1 MGLLVSAPAV
11 PDRINANR
19 RAATS
24 LVGTAAAALAVV
36 LGLIGFLLLGVIGL
50 VVAVVV
56 AVALALFVGARATA
70 TTVKRSLGRP
80 AHPEAYPRYHNLVEG
95 LCIAAGVPKPTLL
108 VAPDDAPNALS
119 CGRNPQEAALVV
131 TEGLLGKLSRIELE
145 GVLAHEISH
154 IRHLDVLPATLA
166 VTLAAPVGSWAVRR
180 VVGAGREAE
189 ADANAVSLTR
199 YPPGLL
205 AALEKISADPAVLAS
220 RSRTIAHLWLVPT
233 ETVASRPDGPATT
246 TTTAQPLDE
255 RIEAL
260 REL

>member
-1 MGLLVSAPAV
+1 VA
-11 PDRINANR
+11 I
-19 RAATS
+19 
-24 LVGTAAAALAVV
+24 ALGIV
-36 LGLIGFLLLGVIGL
+36 LGLVGLLLLGLLGL
-50 VVAVVV
+50 FAGIVVAVV
-56 AVALALFVGARATA
+56 LALVVGARATSVA
-70 TTVKRSLGRP
+70 VNRSLGQP
-80 AHPEAYPRYHNLVEG
+80 APTEAYPRYHNLVEG
-95 LCIAAGVPKPTLL
+95 LCIAAGVPKPRLL
-108 VAPDDAPNALS
+108 VAPDDAPNAMS
-119 CGRNPQEAALVV
+119 CGRNPREATMVV
-131 TEGLLGKLSRIELE
+131 TEGLLAKLSRIELE

-199 YPPGLL
+199 DPPGLL
-205 AALEKISADPAVLAS
+205 AALEKISQDPAVLAP

-233 ETVASRPDGPATT
+233 ETVGARRVGPTIS
-246 TTTAQPLDE
+246 PIDE